1 MVGTAASKL
10 RFRRVLLKMSG
21 EALAGDKGY
30 GIDLGVIAPIA
41 RDIAAAAQAGTQICL
56 VVGGG
61 NVFRGL
67 MAAEVGLTAPTPTML
82 ACSPR

>member
-1 MVGTAASKL
+1 
-10 RFRRVLLKMSG
+10 MSG

-61 NVFRGL
+61 NIFRGL
-67 MAAEVGLTAPTPTML
+67 MAAAKSGSTAPTPTIW